1 MYFVLALA
9 AFLVALYFYF
19 YIRQIF
25 GFFGAD
31 VKKLHI
37 RIIVAVVAALFGAAA
52 FKPFGFLLV
61 AVLHIL
67 LISALLRLVNYIIK
81 RIARERYDGF
91 KLYNRIYKSGAAVL
105 IIFAIIMTAGY
116 INLHNIVSTE
126 YTVYTDKNIRDNGY
140 RVVLISDVHFGVSV
154 DYDELSRICSEISGK
169 EPDIVILCGD
179 IVDNNTTRGE
189 MHQVFKAFGGIKSEL
204 GIFYVHGN
212 HDRPFG
218 FAGFESGFSESELC
232 EAIESN
238 GIVILQDEICSPNDE
253 IILVGREDR
262 SARSRKSVADL
273 LKGADTD
280 KLIITL
286 DHQPR
291 EYDLTAASATDI
303 VLSGHTH
310 GGQIWPLKQVQEIFK
325 MNDKV
330 YGHGYLDDDTQYIV
344 SSGLAGWA
352 YPIKTASPAEYV
364 VIDIS
369 EGRE

>member
-19 YIRQIF
+19 YIRQLF
-25 GFFGAD
+25 EFFGAD
-31 VKKLHI
+31 VKKPYI
-37 RIIVAVVAALFGAAA
+37 RIIIALIAVLFGAAA
-52 FKPFGFLLV
+52 FKPFGFLIV

-67 LISALLRLVNYIIK
+67 LISAVLRLVNYIVK
-81 RIARERYDGF
+81 RVAGDKYDGF
-91 KLYNRIYKSGAAVL
+91 KIYNRIYKSGAAVL

-116 INLHNIVSTE
+116 INLHNVVSTE
-126 YTVYTDKNIRDNGY
+126 YTAYTDKDIRDEGY
-140 RVVLISDVHFGVSV
+140 RVILISDVHFGVSV
-154 DYDELSRICSEISGK
+154 DYEELTRICGEISEK
-169 EPDIVILCGD
+169 EPDIVIFCGD
-179 IVDNNTTRGE
+179 IVDNNTSRSE
-189 MHQVFKAFGGIKSEL
+189 MLQVFKAFGNIKSEL
-204 GIFYVHGN
+204 GVFYVHGN
-212 HDRPFG
+212 HDRPYG
-218 FAGFESGFSESELC
+218 FANFESGFSEAEL
-232 EAIESN
+232 IETIEKN
-238 GIVILQDEICSPNDE
+238 GIVILQDEIYSPNDE

-262 SARSRKSVADL
+262 SARSRKAVADL
-273 LKGADTD
+273 LKGVDTD

-291 EYDLTAASATDI
+291 EYNLTAASATDI

-330 YGHGYLDDDTQYIV
+330 YGHGYLDEDTQYIV
-344 SSGLAGWA
+344 SSGFAGWA

-369 EGRE
+369 EGGK